1 MTTPHIKSRFVPSD
15 GSDPPPSNQNP
26 PPPPVPVR
34 LAERFMA
41 KAMSLLKISSS
52 SSIEVLVADDE
63 EDDGA
68 DGGAGGGGG
77 LETTQWMKLPSTTFS
92 STNRPASS
100 SFPAAISRTRFSGGM
115 FNCRLTAAFKSSTV
129 AEAGTVTD
137 TSPMSELFTLTS
149 MVAPPPLLL
158 LLGGAPASNGTA
170 SPSLSS
176 PFFPTSNGNITPV
189 LAVPPAEHRGNFER
203 VPRAA
208 RSSSQ
213 R

>member
-1 MTTPHIKSRFVPSD
+1 
-15 GSDPPPSNQNP
+15 
-26 PPPPVPVR
+26 
-34 LAERFMA
+34 MA

-52 SSIEVLVADDE
+52 SSIEALVADDE

-77 LETTQWMKLPSTTFS
+77 LETTQWMKLPSTTFR

-129 AEAGTVTD
+129 AEEGTVTD

-158 LLGGAPASNGTA
+158 LLLGGAPASSGTA

-176 PFFPTSNGNITPV
+176 PFFPTSNGNIARSGRYQY
-189 LAVPPAEHRGNFER
+189 LAGAAEHERTPRGNFEC
-203 VPRAA
+203 PSAIKRA
-208 RSSSQ
+208 RINL
-213 R
+213 